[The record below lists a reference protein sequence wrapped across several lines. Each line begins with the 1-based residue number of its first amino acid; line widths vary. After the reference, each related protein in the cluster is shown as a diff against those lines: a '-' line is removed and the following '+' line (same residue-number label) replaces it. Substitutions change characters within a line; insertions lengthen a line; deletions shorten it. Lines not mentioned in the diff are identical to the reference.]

1 MQANPSDVVGRAA
14 RFRLG
19 IFLVGPLMALL
30 ALAMPAYA
38 EEILRIP
45 YAIDIGTFDPDNGF
59 EVDGISA
66 VNNVYEGLVEY
77 APGSTQI
84 VGLLAKRW
92 EISNDGLSYTF
103 HLEDGVKFHD
113 GTALT
118 AQAVVGSLE
127 RRRDG
132 RLVLSYMLGN
142 VADISA
148 PDDATVVVRLKQPQ
162 PSFLDALASAWG
174 PKVISPL
181 ALTEHDKSDGA
192 TNWLGE
198 HAVGTGPFKLAE
210 FKRGEGYVLERNA
223 DYWGK
228 SPYFDKI
235 EIPVVPD
242 IGQQILKLKAGEL
255 DVVPT
260 NFPFAQLNHL
270 PAELEV
276 TAAPS
281 MTQYA
286 LFIKP
291 GSPLDNPEI
300 RRAVLS
306 AINPS
311 FWVKDVFGPYAE
323 LSKSAYQNLML
334 DPADRIEFPS
344 DIDAAKAA
352 IARLGEVNLVIGL
365 HSAKATYARISDRLI
380 VQLALI
386 GVKATA
392 HVLPPGAA
400 FALKGDPNAPDA
412 LLTISS
418 PDAAHPENQARAFFT
433 KDAPLNFYGRSLP
446 EADAIV
452 DVAGTKT
459 DVAERNAL
467 YEKAGRL
474 YVESGHLIPLVDVK
488 DVVVHAKGLTDLGQ
502 RPAFPPGNIDFATVR
517 WAR

>member
-1 MQANPSDVVGRAA
+1 MQTNHSDVTA
-14 RFRLG
+14 RPATLRLG
-19 IFLVGPLMALL
+19 VFLFGFAVALL
-30 ALAMPAYA
+30 ALVIPGYA
-38 EEILRIP
+38 KEVLRIP

-59 EVDGISA
+59 EIDGISA
-66 VNNVYEGLVEY
+66 INNVYEGLVEY

-92 EISNDGLSYTF
+92 EISGDGLSYTF
-103 HLEDGVKFHD
+103 HLQDGVKFHD

-127 RRRDG
+127 RRRDSG
-132 RLVLSYMLGN
+132 LVLSYMLGN

-148 PDDATVVVRLKQPQ
+148 PNDATVAIRLKHPQ
-162 PSFLDALASAWG
+162 PSILHLLASAWG
-174 PKVISPL
+174 PKVISPQ
-181 ALTEHDKSDGA
+181 ALNEHDKSDKA

-228 SPYFDKI
+228 RPYFDRI

-242 IGQQILKLKAGEL
+242 IGQQILQLKAGEL

-260 NFPFAQLNHL
+260 NFPFAQLSHL

-281 MTQYA
+281 MIQYA

-311 FWVKDVFGPYAE
+311 IWVKDVFGPYAE
-323 LSKSAYQNLML
+323 LSKSVYQNLML
-334 DPADRIEFPS
+334 DPTDPIEFPN

-365 HSAKATYARISDRLI
+365 HSTKATYARISDRLI

-418 PDAAHPENQARAFFT
+418 PDAAHPENQVRAFFT

-459 DVAERNAL
+459 DIAERNAL
-467 YEKAGRL
+467 YERAGHL
-474 YVESGHLIPLVDVK
+474 YVEAGHVIPLVDVE
-488 DVVVHAKGLTDLGQ
+488 DVVVHAKGLTDLGL